1 MFQKTTLLLLL
12 LAIVSCKNPEATEK
26 DQIKTANWLLGKW
39 ESKIDDGDLSES
51 WEQLN
56 DSTFQAKSFFIKGKD
71 TLHFESITL
80 QQKGEQL
87 FYSATVKGQNDDK
100 SVAFRLTNKTAKQ
113 LVFENPKH
121 DYPQKITYTQI
132 NKDSLVASISG
143 VQLGKPSS
151 EKFGMKRM
159 EEDKK

>member
-1 MFQKTTLLLLL
+1 MFQKITLILLL
-12 LAIVSCKNPEATEK
+12 LAIVSCKNTEANEK

-39 ESKIDDGDLSES
+39 GTKTADGNLSEN
-51 WEQLN
+51 WKQLN
-56 DSTFQAKSFFIKGKD
+56 DSTFQGESFFIKGKD

-80 QQKGEQL
+80 QQKGEDL
-87 FYSATVKGQNDDK
+87 FYNATVKGQNENK
-100 SVAFRLTNKTAKQ
+100 AVSFKLTTETEKQ

-121 DYPQKITYTQI
+121 DYPQKITYTLI

-151 EKFGMKRM
+151 EKFGMKK
-159 EEDKK
+159 DSISK